1 MNNTTMKPLNAM
13 SKRVKVEGIKGDPID
28 LSGWF
33 ENQKKKELADRE
45 LKRKEESLEQER
57 IDKINCP
64 VCKSTN
70 KIQRIKRK
78 SNGIMGPG
86 HSSRITDNYLV
97 CRDCGIHYDDIT
109 KLK

>member
-1 MNNTTMKPLNAM
+1 M
-13 SKRVKVEGIKGDPID
+13 SKRVKIENNWKAEPLD
-28 LSGWF
+28 LTSWY
-33 ENQKKKELADRE
+33 ESQKKQELEEQER
-45 LKRKEESLEQER
+45 KRKEEALEQER

-64 VCKSTN
+64 LCKSTN

-86 HSSRITDNYLV
+86 HSSWITDDYLV
-97 CRDCGIHYDDIT
+97 CRDCGIHYEDVT

>member
-1 MNNTTMKPLNAM
+1 M
-13 SKRVKVEGIKGDPID
+13 SKRVKIEGIEGEPLDM
-28 LSGWF
+28 SNFW
-33 ENQKKKELADRE
+33 ADSI
-45 LKRKEESLEQER
+45 KRKEEEEERKRTEEALEQER

-86 HSSRITDNYLV
+86 HSSWITDEYLV
-97 CRDCGIHYDDIT
+97 CRDCGIHYDDVS

>member
-1 MNNTTMKPLNAM
+1 MWITTYKLELLIYMFILILYKKNKKGKIMKTVKQKLEEQER
-13 SKRVKVEGIKGDPID
+13 KRT
-28 LSGWF
+28 
-33 ENQKKKELADRE
+33 
-45 LKRKEESLEQER
+45 EETLEQER

-64 VCKSTN
+64 VCKSIN

-86 HSSRITDNYLV
+86 HSSWITDDYLV
-97 CRDCGIHYDDIT
+97 CRRCGIHYDDVT